1 MRADKHHNAAVY
13 EAPRLDELGTVED
26 YTASIGISIIVHPGG
41 GGGVVVNGD
50 GATVDAY
57 TVNGTGGAVVSTQST
72 PPVTLPVTT

>member
-1 MRADKHHNAAVY
+1 VRADKHDNAVVY
-13 EAPRLDELGTVED
+13 EAPMLEELGTVED

-41 GGGVVVNGD
+41 GGGVVVNG